1 MQLMSAD
8 GAGFKQISMPEDALS
23 VAFGDHR
30 PDLIRDEVLADMF
43 NASVSRWPE
52 RTAIICG
59 DTRWTFR
66 ALDAWATAIAR
77 GLVRMGFGPGHVVG
91 IWMPRGPQALVAQ
104 IAVAKAGAAWLP
116 FDAEAPVDRIA
127 ACLEDAGA
135 KLLMTAPCNKCRLPT
150 LVCPALAPD
159 DLVDA
164 DDHTI
169 ISTRLRGLTP
179 EHPAYLIY
187 TSGSTGQPKG
197 ITITQRN
204 ICHYLRSANTIFD
217 FRSDDVVFQ
226 GASVAFDLSMEEIWI
241 PYLVGASLW
250 VATAEILSQADR
262 LAEIM
267 TAAKITVLDTVPT
280 LLSMLSGDVPSLRT
294 IILGGEACPPS
305 VLERWSRPGRRFF
318 NSYGPT
324 ETTVVA
330 TVAELRAGDAVTIGR
345 PIPNYSCYIVDD
357 SMNLVAPGTEG
368 ELLIGGPGVAKDY
381 LNRPDLTAQKFIANP
396 FPFHANDPV
405 LYRSGDAAMFDAQG
419 RIEFRGRID
428 DQVKIRG
435 FRVELGEIEA
445 ALCDLSG
452 VTQAA
457 CFLRKDGDIDQLVAF
472 VGLRA
477 GETFDA
483 TAARTTLRARLPA
496 YMVPQHFEIIETL
509 PTLSSGKLD
518 RKALKA
524 IPITF
529 AAAAEAQDEPATP
542 TEAVLLTVAQTIFP
556 GRAIP
561 FEADFFTDL
570 GGHSLL
576 AARFISIVRD
586 TPALVGI
593 TLKDM
598 YGKRTLRDIGAEM
611 DARAATVAAA
621 PAVEKIDN
629 AFVPVPWQRRFLCGI
644 GQAAVLPIVLLF
656 VTGQW
661 LSVYVSYLYLTPDD
675 ASFLLDAAMIVA
687 IFAGFQVFNIA
698 IAAAVKWL
706 VVGKTKPGRYPMWGA
721 YYFRIWVAQRFAML
735 AHETWLQG
743 TPFYSAYLRLMGA
756 KIGRDVLV
764 GSLVKFEMHDLV
776 SIGDHATIGSRTT
789 LAGTQVIG
797 NEFIVGAIEIGAG
810 ATIGGS
816 CVIENDTRIGA
827 YTEFNDLTAL
837 SQGKTVG
844 SYEIWEGSPAT
855 KTGTVDRAN
864 LRAPADASR
873 GKRLALALVSLVAL
887 ILIPPMGLIPL
898 IPAFYVIE
906 QLDSVVSMFVDVNY
920 LYYIP
925 LLAWPAAILDIVL
938 VAAFITALRWVL
950 LPRVKPGTYSVHSW
964 FYLRKWSLSLAVE
977 VVLDVLGALF
987 ATVYMRAWYRTMGM
1001 KIGKDSEISTS
1012 FPGVYDLVEIG
1023 DKCFIA
1029 DLAVMGEEET
1039 KHGWTTLDRVTTGN
1053 QVFVGNA
1060 AIVPPGSHLGDGS
1073 LIGVYTRAPGG
1084 DTVKAGE
1091 TWYGSPAM
1099 SLPVR
1104 QKFES
1109 KGDVWT
1115 FEPTRF
1121 MRIRRAVMEALTA
1134 SFPTMLLISLGMACV
1149 EALKP
1154 YMDDLDG
1161 HVFTVLPMIIGM
1173 SVGISI
1179 IMALFAVAQKWLMM
1193 GRYKPTQLPMWSWWS
1208 LRTEAVAVGYDA
1220 LCSQGLLSHLVG
1232 TPMLP
1237 WFLRLFGTKIGK
1249 GVFMNCTDIT
1259 EFDCVSIGD
1268 HAALNSGALLQ
1279 THLYEDRQ
1287 MKVGRIT
1294 IGNGVTIG
1302 PASLVL
1308 YDTEIGDNAR
1318 LSGLTTVMKGECL
1331 PPNSTWAGSPAEA
1344 R

>member
-1 MQLMSAD
+1 MQHVRAQS
-8 GAGFKQISMPEDALS
+8 AGFDDIARPEDVLS
-23 VAFGDHR
+23 IAVGVSR
-30 PDLIRDEVLADMF
+30 PDLIRDEVLADIV
-43 NASVSRWPE
+43 AGSAGRWPE
-52 RTAIICG
+52 RTAIVCG
-59 DTRWTFR
+59 EQSWTFR
-66 ALDAWATAIAR
+66 SLDADATVLAR
-77 GLVRMGFGPGHVVG
+77 GLIRAGIGPGHVVG
-91 IWMPRGPQALVAQ
+91 IWMPRGPQALIAQ

-116 FDAEAPVDRIA
+116 FDAEAPTDRIA
-127 ACLEDAGA
+127 ACLEDAEA
-135 KLLMTAPCNKCRLPT
+135 RMLLTTPCHTSRLPRLT
-150 LVCPALAPD
+150 CPAMSPT

-164 DDHTI
+164 DDRTLI
-169 ISTRLRGLTP
+169 NPRLRGLTP
-179 EHPAYLIY
+179 QHPAYLIY
-187 TSGSTGQPKG
+187 TSGSTGKPKG
-197 ITITQRN
+197 ITITQAN

-217 FRSDDVVFQ
+217 IRSDDVVFQ

-241 PYLVGASLW
+241 PYLVGAKLW
-250 VATAEILSQADR
+250 VATAEVLSQADR

-267 TAAKITVLDTVPT
+267 TAACISVLDTVPT
-280 LLSMLSGDVPSLRT
+280 LLSLLSGDVPTLRT

-305 VLERWSRPGRRFF
+305 VLERWSRPGRRIF

-330 TVAELRAGDAVTIGR
+330 TVAELHTGDPVTIGR

-357 SMNLVAPGTEG
+357 SMKLVPRGREG

-396 FPFHANDPV
+396 FPFQANDPV
-405 LYRSGDAAMFDAQG
+405 LYRSGDAASFDAHG

-435 FRVELGEIEA
+435 FRVELGEVEA
-445 ALCDLSG
+445 AICDLPG
-452 VTQAA
+452 VTHAA
-457 CFLRKDGDIDQLVAF
+457 TYLRKDGDIDQLVAF
-472 VGLRA
+472 VGLRN
-477 GETFDA
+477 GETFDT

-509 PTLSSGKLD
+509 PTLASGKLD

-529 AAAAEAQDEPATP
+529 AASQEEQVEPATP
-542 TEAVLLTVAQTIFP
+542 TEAVLLSAARTIFP

-561 FEADFFTDL
+561 FTVDFFTEL

-576 AARFISIVRD
+576 AARFISIVRE
-586 TPALVGI
+586 TPSLAGI

-598 YGKRTLRDIGAEM
+598 YGQRTLRAIAIEM
-611 DARAATVAAA
+611 DTRTAITAAA
-621 PAVEKIDN
+621 PAKAAVDN
-629 AFVPVPWQRRFLCGI
+629 AFVPAPWQRRLLCGLA
-644 GQAAVLPIVLLF
+644 QAAVLPIVLLF
-656 VTGQW
+656 ATGQW
-661 LSVYVSYLYLTPDD
+661 LSVYVSYLYLTPDN
-675 ASFLLDAAMIVA
+675 ASFILDAGMIIA
-687 IFAGFQVFNIA
+687 LFAGFQIFNIA
-698 IAAAVKWL
+698 VAAAVKWL
-706 VVGKTKPGRYPMWGA
+706 VVGKTEPGRYPMWGS

-735 AHETWLQG
+735 AHENWLQG
-743 TPFYSAYLRLMGA
+743 TPFYRAYLRLMGA
-756 KIGRDVLV
+756 RIGRDVLV

-776 SIGDHATIGSRTT
+776 SIGDNATIGSRTI
-789 LAGTQVIG
+789 LGGTQVIG
-797 NEFIVGAIEIGAG
+797 NEFVIGTIVIGEG

-827 YTEFNDLTAL
+827 FSEFNDLTAL
-837 SQGKTVG
+837 SQGRAVG
-844 SYEIWEGSPAT
+844 DYQTWEGSPARQ
-855 KTGTVDRAN
+855 TGTVDAAT
-864 LRAPADASR
+864 LRAPARASR
-873 GKRLALALVSLVAL
+873 STRYALALASLLAL

-906 QLDSVVSMFVDVNY
+906 KLDAVISMFVDVNY

-925 LLAWPAAILDIVL
+925 LLAWPAAIVDIVL
-938 VAAFITALRWVL
+938 VALFITALRWIL
-950 LPRVKPGTYSVHSW
+950 LPRVKPGVYSVHSW

-987 ATVYMRAWYRTMGM
+987 ATVYMRAWYRSMGM
-1001 KIGKDSEISTS
+1001 TIGKDSEISTS
-1012 FPGVYDLVEIG
+1012 FPGVWDLVAIG
-1023 DKCFIA
+1023 DKCFVA

-1039 KHGWTTLDRVTTGN
+1039 KHGWMTLDRVTTGN
-1053 QVFVGNA
+1053 QVFIGNA

-1073 LIGVYTRAPGG
+1073 LVGVYTRAPGG
-1084 DTVKAGE
+1084 DEVKAGE

-1104 QKFES
+1104 QKFAS

-1115 FEPTRF
+1115 FEPTRL
-1121 MRIRRAVMEALTA
+1121 MRIRRAVVEALNA

-1149 EALKP
+1149 EMLKP
-1154 YMDDLDG
+1154 YLDDLDG
-1161 HVFTVLPMIIGM
+1161 HFWTVLPMIIAM
-1173 SVGISI
+1173 SVGISVL
-1179 IMALFAVAQKWLMM
+1179 MALCAVAQKWLMM
-1193 GRYKPTQLPMWSWWS
+1193 GVYKPTQQPMWSWWS

-1220 LCSQGLLSHLVG
+1220 LCSQGLLTHLCG

-1237 WFLRLFGTKIGK
+1237 WFLRLFGTRIGK
-1249 GVFMNCTDIT
+1249 GVYMNCTDIT

-1268 HAALNSGALLQ
+1268 HAAINSGALLQ

-1287 MKVGRIT
+1287 MKIGRIK
-1294 IGNGVTIG
+1294 IGSGVTIG
-1302 PASLVL
+1302 PAALVL

-1318 LSGLTTVMKGECL
+1318 LAGLTTVMKGECL
-1331 PPNSTWAGSPAEA
+1331 PPNSNWAGSPAEA